1 MSALTAR
8 LTTALADRYRLA
20 GLLGEGGMATVHL
33 AEDLRHHRKVAV
45 KVLRPELATALGGER
60 FLREIEIAAGLRHP
74 HILPLYDSGE
84 ADGFLYY
91 VMPLIE
97 GESLRTRLERE
108 RQLPIEDALRYA
120 REVADA
126 LSYAHAHGVVHRD
139 IKPENIL
146 IESGHAVV
154 ADFGIAKAIAS
165 AGTNT
170 LTATGTAIGT
180 PAYMSPEQ
188 AAGGHDVDGR
198 SDLYS
203 LGCVLYEM
211 LAGTPPFAGA
221 TTESLVRQ
229 HVMSTPV
236 PVTQFRPA
244 VPPAVNDAL
253 MRALAKAP
261 ADRFNPVGQFST
273 AITQATITSVGAVS
287 TRSSRWPLVAAAL
300 GLLAV
305 AGVGWAVMARSRTAS
320 SERESLRS
328 IAVLPFENLG
338 GDSSIASLV
347 LGMPMEVVTQ
357 LTKVDG
363 LTVASRSAGLEY
375 RNTTKSE
382 RIIASEL
389 GVRSLLTGTVQRS
402 GNQIRISVRLADATR
417 GRQLWAESYDRAYT
431 TDNLFAV
438 QGDIARR
445 VAEALSVQLSDEQQ
459 REIARAPTTNLV
471 ALERYYAALARWSAR
486 GTIGDDTLIVREL
499 ERAVA
504 QDSSFVAAWGLLA
517 QSRSWL
523 IRRGLA
529 YDTLPAWHAVQRT
542 RVLAPGSL
550 DAILAAGYYR
560 YYAKGDFPGALED
573 ISAADRLLPNSSEIL
588 FAMALLQRRLGRW
601 DEALTSLQR
610 AAKLDP
616 RNAGNAGIV
625 SAIGET
631 YANMRRAQ
639 EAERWLDR
647 SLAVVPNASRVLFRK
662 FMLLQWTIGDTAR
675 ARAFANASADLLT
688 ESYRARMDAYVNLA
702 ARDYAGAMRSLSL
715 LDGDFHSGPQRS
727 LSLAL
732 TAAASGDSALAR
744 AHADTLIEA
753 ARRELQVIR
762 RHGSAD
768 PFGQQARV
776 ESQLA
781 LALAIRGQRNG
792 AVRLAE
798 SSAKEFGP
806 GQDAFEGTFQQPFLA
821 ATYMIVGRRADAI
834 AVLDR
839 LLARPSSISAA
850 FLRYSPWF
858 DGLRSEPAFQR
869 LMAAAP

>member
-60 FLREIEIAAGLRHP
+60 FLREIEIAARLRHP

-84 ADGFLYY
+84 ADGLLYY

-126 LSYAHAHGVVHRD
+126 LSYAHAHRVVHRD

-229 HVMSTPV
+229 HVMSMPV

-261 ADRFNPVGQFST
+261 ADRFNSVGQFST
-273 AITQATITSVGAVS
+273 VLGLPTVTAFGAAVS
-287 TRSSRWPLVAAAL
+287 RSSRWQFVAAAL
-300 GLLAV
+300 VLLAA
-305 AGVGWAVMARSRTAS
+305 AGIGWRVMARSKVAPVDAELART
-320 SERESLRS
+320 
-328 IAVLPFENLG
+328 IVVLPFENIG
-338 GDSSIASLV
+338 GDSSITPLI
-347 LGMPMEVVTQ
+347 LGMPGEIVTQ
-357 LTKVDG
+357 LTKVAG
-363 LTVASRSAGLEY
+363 LTVLSRNAGLEY
-375 RNTTKSE
+375 RNSTKSH
-382 RIIASEL
+382 RVIASEL
-389 GVRSLLTGTVQRS
+389 HVGALVTGSVQRS
-402 GNQIRISVRLADATR
+402 GNQLHVSVALTDALNDEA
-417 GRQLWAESYDRAYT
+417 LWADSYDKPYT
-431 TDNLFAV
+431 TENQFAMY
-438 QGDIARR
+438 GDIARR
-445 VAEALSVQLSDEQQ
+445 VAEALSARLSDQQQ
-459 REIARAPTTNLV
+459 REIPRAPTSNL
-471 ALERYYAALARWSAR
+471 AALDQYYRALTQWSVR
-486 GTIGDDTLIVREL
+486 GLGEDDALIVPQL

-504 QDSSFVAAWGLLA
+504 LDSSFVAAWSLLA
-517 QSRSWL
+517 QARSWQV
-523 IRRGLA
+523 RQSRA
-529 YDTLPAWHAVQRT
+529 YDTMPAWRAVERT
-542 RVLAPGSL
+542 RALAPGSL
-550 DAILAAGYYR
+550 DAILASAYYR
-560 YYAKGDFPGALED
+560 YYAKGDFSGALKD
-573 ISAADRLLPNSSEIL
+573 LSAADRLLPNSSELL
-588 FAMALLQRRLGRW
+588 FAMALLNRRLGRW
-601 DEALTSLQR
+601 DESTTLLQR
-610 AAKLDP
+610 AVKLDP
-616 RNAGNAGIV
+616 RNAFVIGTL
-625 SAIGET
+625 GET
-631 YANMRRAQ
+631 YAFMRLTQ
-639 EAERWLDR
+639 NAERALDH
-647 SLAVVPNASRVLFRK
+647 SLAITPHSPRTIFVK
-662 FMLLQWTIGDTAR
+662 FILLEWTLGDTAR
-675 ARAFANASADLLT
+675 ARAWATGAADLAT
-688 ESYRARMDAYVNLA
+688 TSYRGRMNAYVSLV

-715 LDGDFHSGPQRS
+715 IDSGFGLSPQRS

-732 TAAASGDSALAR
+732 AAAASGDSATAR
-744 AHADTLIEA
+744 AHADTLLEA
-753 ARRELQVIR
+753 ARRRLMVIGR
-762 RHGSAD
+762 QGLPD
-768 PFGQQARV
+768 PFGGRATV
-776 ESQLA
+776 ESQEA
-781 LALAIRGQRNG
+781 VALAIRGQRDA

-798 SSAKEFGP
+798 SSAKEYGLEE
-806 GQDAFEGTFQQPFLA
+806 DAYGGTTQESFLA
-821 ATYMIVGRRADAI
+821 LTYTIAGRRTEAI
-834 AVLDR
+834 AVLER
-839 LLARPSSISAA
+839 LLARPSNFSAS
-850 FLRYSPWF
+850 FLRLSPWF
-858 DGLRSEPAFQR
+858 DGLRGEPAFQR
-869 LMAAAP
+869 LIATAS